1 MARDLGLIDVLGA
14 AAAGAGQKRVLVSMN
29 ERRDEIFSAFRR
41 AVPFLIRRSIAVTVE
56 PARLSTPS
64 ELCDAVGEGSYLVPL
79 ATDPGGSRALLLFDP
94 AAVGFLLT
102 GILGGDP
109 DDAES
114 ASSLTTPQRAVLGS
128 MADQLIQK
136 LGASFQASGLSF
148 RRLPASATVPND
160 AQLVTVS
167 ILLGDGPTRRVSLAI
182 AREALQS
189 AAVGPGSTAPTPS
202 DAARIPSILGQAEL
216 DLVCELGR
224 VKKTVGEIQGL
235 KVGDTLRLDTLVSD
249 TVALHVQGQVI
260 VRGQPTTQ
268 GSRIALSVID
278 AARALRS
285 DAA

>member
-1 MARDLGLIDVLGA
+1 
-14 AAAGAGQKRVLVSMN
+14 
-29 ERRDEIFSAFRR
+29 
-41 AVPFLIRRSIAVTVE
+41 
-56 PARLSTPS
+56 
-64 ELCDAVGEGSYLVPL
+64 
-79 ATDPGGSRALLLFDP
+79 LLFDP

-109 DDAES
+109 DDAEP
-114 ASSLTTPQRAVLGS
+114 ATSLTTPQRAVLGT

-136 LGASFQASGLSF
+136 LGASFQAAGLSF
-148 RRLPASATVPND
+148 RRLPPSASVPSD

-167 ILLGDGPTRRVSLAI
+167 ILLGDGAPRRVRLAI
-182 AREALQS
+182 AREALHAAAGQCATTPS
-189 AAVGPGSTAPTPS
+189 AS

-224 VKKTVGEIQGL
+224 VRKTVGEVQGL
-235 KVGDTLRLDTLVSD
+235 KIGDTLRLDTLVSD
-249 TVALHVQGQVI
+249 SVALHVQGHVI

-268 GSRIALSVID
+268 GSRIALSVTD